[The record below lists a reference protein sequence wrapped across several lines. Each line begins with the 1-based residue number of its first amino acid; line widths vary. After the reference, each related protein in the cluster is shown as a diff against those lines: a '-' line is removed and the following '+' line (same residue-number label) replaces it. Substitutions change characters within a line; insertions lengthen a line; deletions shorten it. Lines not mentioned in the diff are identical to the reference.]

1 MTTARDL
8 IDSARL
14 RERVLTLPLRGD
26 LIADHELADAELERL
41 SKAPTKN
48 EAAILAATDRVAD
61 LERQIVESS
70 AVLRFRA
77 LPRGGFQTLLAA
89 HPARADRDENWNWD
103 TFVPALIAASLVEP
117 KMTEAEVVE
126 FLDVIAEG
134 QRDEMFDTAYEVN
147 QAGTRI
153 PFSER
158 ASAVIRWREQRSAP
172 PESGE
177 SLPPSSGAA
186 S

>member
-8 IDSARL
+8 IESARL
-14 RERVLTLPLRGD
+14 REKALSLPLRGD
-26 LIADHELADAELERL
+26 LLADHELADAELERL
-41 SKAPTKN
+41 AKAPTKD

-61 LERQIVESS
+61 LEQQIAEST

-103 TFVPALIAASLVEP
+103 TFVPALISASLVDP
-117 KMTEAEVVE
+117 AMTEDEVVE

-134 QRDEMFDTAYEVN
+134 QRDEVFDAAYEVN
-147 QAGTRI
+147 QAGTRV

-158 ASAVIRWREQRSAP
+158 ASAVIRWREQRSAQ

-177 SLPPSSGAA
+177 SPPASSEAA